1 MVEVVEVVAEE
12 TVRRDGPRRRWAGAA
27 AMALAVALI
36 AGGLYGAQAVLNGP
50 DEQAGGAAERAAP
63 DGRDNDG
70 AQGDQEGDG
79 DGGGDGGG
87 GRALPA
93 DGTEI
98 VSYSADG
105 RTLTVSFWAGVC
117 GAYAASAAETS
128 ARVTVRV
135 DRTDAEEDEL
145 CVAMA
150 ERRTARV
157 ELARP
162 VGGRSVVDE
171 RGRAVPVR

>member
-70 AQGDQEGDG
+70 AQGDQGDG